1 MNTIHWSKE
10 KRIKLHCFTMI
21 IKLKSIEE
29 AFGTVE
35 EFVSLIKTDV
45 ICNGEL
51 IVLYDMMCP
60 SYFFN
65 ALAED
70 TLIPK
75 GILLEEDFIC
85 TNEQNIWGVG
95 GICQELIGKVN
106 SNLVSIKWLGSI
118 VELDADWIWLED
130 VSLS

>member
-1 MNTIHWSKE
+1 
-10 KRIKLHCFTMI
+10 MI

-35 EFVSLIKTDV
+35 AFVSIIKTDV

-65 ALAED
+65 ELADD

-85 TNEQNIWGVG
+85 SSERNIWGVG
-95 GICQELIGKVN
+95 GICQEMIGKVN
-106 SNLVSIKWLGSI
+106 SNLVSISWLGSI
-118 VELDADWIWLED
+118 VALDADWVWLED